1 MARSVPSPALSDAPL
16 APGLYVVATPIGNLR
31 DITLRALDVLAAAD
45 LVLAED
51 TRVTGKLLSVYG
63 ISAKLERHDEHAAAR
78 ARPKA
83 LAVLAQG
90 GRVALVSDAG
100 TPLISD
106 PGYRL
111 VREAAAQGTP
121 VFPIPGASAL
131 LAEGGRVALV
141 SDAGTPLVSDPGYRL
156 VREAAAQGS
165 RVFPIPGA
173 SALLAGLAAA
183 GLPTDR
189 FLFAGFPPPKSAAR
203 RALFEELAGVRA
215 TLVFYEG
222 GSRLAACLADMAQ
235 VFGPREAVVGRELT
249 KLYETVTRATL
260 DVLAADPQF
269 AAPKGEIVVL
279 VSPGREAAATAADA
293 DAALSEALARL
304 RPADAAAEV
313 AKALGLPRRDLYR
326 RALALKGADS

>member
-1 MARSVPSPALSDAPL
+1 MSRRPPTPELSDAPL

-31 DITLRALDVLAAAD
+31 DITLRALDVLAACD

-51 TRVTGKLLSVYG
+51 TRVTGKLLAAYG

-78 ARPKA
+78 SRPRA
-83 LAVLAQG
+83 L
-90 GRVALVSDAG
+90 
-100 TPLISD
+100 
-106 PGYRL
+106 
-111 VREAAAQGTP
+111 
-121 VFPIPGASAL
+121 AL
-131 LAEGGRVALV
+131 LAQGGRVALV

-165 RVFPIPGA
+165 AVFPIPGA

-203 RALFEELAGVRA
+203 RSFFEELAGVRA

-222 GSRLAACLADMAQ
+222 GSRLAASLADMAA
-235 VFGPREAVVGRELT
+235 VFGPREAAVGRELT
-249 KLYETVTRATL
+249 KLYETVTRGPL

-279 VSPGREAAATAADA
+279 VGPGREAAATAADA
-293 DAALSEALARL
+293 DAALTEALARL
-304 RPADAAAEV
+304 RPGDAAAEV
-313 AKALGLPRRDLYR
+313 AKALGLSRRDLYR
-326 RALALKGADS
+326 RALALKGEDR